1 MLKIYLTDLQSYNE
15 GDLVGKWITLPITP
29 FELSQAVS
37 EVLTE
42 GEAISESENHEE
54 YFITDWEYNSY
65 EFHDIDEYE
74 NIYEL
79 NEQLQSLRFKSDN
92 ELKAIEFLVSQGIV
106 DSIDDAMIKAEY
118 VIIHEN
124 QDMTGIAYEMMQDS
138 YQADLLPSII
148 ANNIDYEAIG
158 QELTYDGYYY
168 EVGSDVFEYVG

>member
-15 GDLVGKWITLPITP
+15 GNLVGRWLELPLTP

-42 GEAISESENHEE
+42 GEAISGSENHEE

-74 NIYEL
+74 NIYDL
-79 NEQLQSLRFKSDN
+79 NDQLQSLRFKSDH

-124 QDMTGIAYEMMQDS
+124 STMTHIAYEMMQDC
-138 YQADLLPSII
+138 YEADRLPSLI

-158 QELTYDGYYY
+158 RELTYDGYYY